1 MFGTTYR
8 SVKAGQ
14 SYLRSY
20 AKTVTSEQKSAT
32 IGALYFVKK
41 RLSVY
46 VSNAGDLATVRE
58 LMDIV
63 IDIIDRGVVAI
74 PADIAMPAPT
84 GGTVNASVTA
94 YANAVTTIVNN
105 VSFLK
110 AEVRSWIVRNYPELD
125 YDKNVCERDV
135 AYILEALRYDMTYG
149 GNSQTVEAGRAYWE
163 GTALT
168 LGIHPLDNN
177 EKVATIGAY
186 NYLGGLIRD
195 LVYGNP
201 ITPLQSIVIK
211 GTQVG
216 SGNQTVADRTQTL
229 INDIKTIINTG
240 SVADPDGVGVTLSE
254 PSTSWVSSTTSRD
267 ALVTASTS
275 VQNDVVT
282 EITSA
287 YEDQW
292 FVYNE
297 TKCARDLGFIVEAL
311 AYDLAYDGNRETRDC
326 GLQYLYKGG
335 IVIPTGTKGPTLLSI
350 GNLISGIY
358 TRLAAAPRLWTA
370 VATDASDLLSD
381 NVYAV
386 LKTGVAP
393 ALEIPDLSNADAE
406 YVLLRDLVLDNVPTI
421 QADTITF
428 INTEYAGFGYK
439 QETCKRDIG
448 LTLDAVAYDLI
459 YGGNSRTK
467 YAAEQYFSGGRLQ
480 IPADSKTATA
490 ACFNYLDFLVRL
502 VIRNEYITP
511 FQSFAGQDTS
521 NVAATQGEVTNIAA
535 LFDAFTD
542 IVTNGYISVVTL
554 DATFKSTVDDN
565 TYATFHQ
572 VSQITTTGHTL
583 EWVGTGI
590 DVDSAL
596 PYNGGVPIEANEIV
610 SENGGFINFTS
621 TDQKGDFKIGPELT
635 IKRDSGSIVG
645 RAFNKSLLGVI
656 TPYILALNE

>member
-1 MFGTTYR
+1 M
-8 SVKAGQ
+8 
-14 SYLRSY
+14 
-20 AKTVTSEQKSAT
+20 
-32 IGALYFVKK
+32 
-41 RLSVY
+41 
-46 VSNAGDLATVRE
+46 
-58 LMDIV
+58 
-63 IDIIDRGVVAI
+63 
-74 PADIAMPAPT
+74 
-84 GGTVNASVTA
+84 
-94 YANAVTTIVNN
+94 
-105 VSFLK
+105 
-110 AEVRSWIVRNYPELD
+110 
-125 YDKNVCERDV
+125 
-135 AYILEALRYDMTYG
+135 
-149 GNSQTVEAGRAYWE
+149 
-163 GTALT
+163 
-168 LGIHPLDNN
+168 
-177 EKVATIGAY
+177 
-186 NYLGGLIRD
+186 
-195 LVYGNP
+195 
-201 ITPLQSIVIK
+201 
-211 GTQVG
+211 
-216 SGNQTVADRTQTL
+216 
-229 INDIKTIINTG
+229 
-240 SVADPDGVGVTLSE
+240 
-254 PSTSWVSSTTSRD
+254 
-267 ALVTASTS
+267 
-275 VQNDVVT
+275 
-282 EITSA
+282 
-287 YEDQW
+287 
-292 FVYNE
+292 
-297 TKCARDLGFIVEAL
+297 
-311 AYDLAYDGNRETRDC
+311 
-326 GLQYLYKGG
+326 
-335 IVIPTGTKGPTLLSI
+335 
-350 GNLISGIY
+350 ISGIY
-358 TRLAAAPRLWTA
+358 ASLAASPRSWTT
-370 VATDASDLLSD
+370 VATAASNLLND

-393 ALEIPDLSNADAE
+393 ALEIPNLDNADAQ
-406 YVLLRDLVLDNVPTI
+406 YVLLRDLVLDNVPAI

-428 INTEYAGFGYK
+428 INTEYAGFGYL

-502 VIRNEYITP
+502 VIKNEYVTP
-511 FQSFAGQDTS
+511 FQPYASQDTS
-521 NVAATQGEVTNIAA
+521 NVAATQGEVTNVAA